1 MLGWSGKIAGRLVLL
16 LLLVRCSGQELAKL
30 ASRFY
35 DHLYHHSVDTLLST
49 QSLSEIA
56 PEHSLVPTIHR
67 AAELANEIY
76 SGSIEGSIV
85 VSADSKK
92 RPECV
97 VRLVD
102 GDLWVVVRGTMTAMD
117 LLRDMTWSLAARFSP
132 AISVPAG
139 VLFHADDITS
149 RIQRILESDL
159 KNTPVRRIFLTGHSL
174 GGSISTVIYF
184 NMLWKLKLKVPM
196 KVFTFGAPYV
206 TIIHEEGK
214 GGIRR
219 FSDAEENIFNIV
231 YQLDIIPRLLG
242 TTSMPSH
249 LLISRFYTGNAMN
262 SARKRYSAFGRYIVA
277 SKTGKI
283 DWVHNVSEFMSVFPA
298 NEVDFLYSVVNDH
311 SMKRIIPP
319 LKRLLSRRK
328 DYR

>member
-1 MLGWSGKIAGRLVLL
+1 MSGWDGRIAGRLLL
-16 LLLVRCSGQELAKL
+16 LLLFVSCSGQELAKL

-35 DHLYHHSVDTLLST
+35 EHLYHHSVETLLST

-56 PEHSLVPTIHR
+56 PDHSLVPTIHR
-67 AAELANEIY
+67 AAELANDIY
-76 SGSIEGSIV
+76 SGAMEGSIV

-97 VRLVD
+97 VRLVE
-102 GDLWVVVRGTMTAMD
+102 GDLWVVVRGTMTAVD
-117 LLRDMTWSLAARFSP
+117 LLRDMTWSLAARFSST
-132 AISVPAG
+132 ISVPAG
-139 VLFHADDITS
+139 VLLHADDITS

-159 KNTPVRRIFLTGHSL
+159 KNKPVRRIFLTGHSL

-184 NMLWKLKLKVPM
+184 NLLWKLKLKLPM
-196 KVFTFGAPYV
+196 KVFTFGSPYV
-206 TIIHEEGK
+206 TILHEEAK
-214 GGIRR
+214 ERY
-219 FSDAEENIFNIV
+219 SNAEENIFNII

-242 TTSMPSH
+242 ATSMPSH

-277 SKTGKI
+277 TKTGKI
-283 DWVHNVSEFMSVFPA
+283 DWVHNVSAFMSVFPA

-319 LKRLLSRRK
+319 LKRLMSRRK
-328 DYR
+328 DSV